1 MDEPFS
7 GLDPLIR
14 RQMRGEL
21 ASLQEEIQKTIIF
34 ITHDFGIVAK
44 MCDRVAVMYAGKIV
58 EQGDV
63 RQIFNNPQHPYTEAL
78 LSAVP
83 IADPDIV
90 KEHIILEGDIPSAL
104 NPPSGCPFHTRC
116 HRKIEGL
123 CDYEIPPLKHLSSGH
138 DISCHLTD
146 EDLNSMAPVF
156 RSGKK
161 AAA

>member
-1 MDEPFS
+1 MEVAAARGRAVATSATTLAEPQHRVS
-7 GLDPLIR
+7 TGGLPD
-14 RQMRGEL
+14 G
-21 ASLQEEIQKTIIF
+21 S
-34 ITHDFGIVAK
+34 
-44 MCDRVAVMYAGKIV
+44 RVAV
-58 EQGDV
+58 
-63 RQIFNNPQHPYTEAL
+63 
-78 LSAVP
+78 
-83 IADPDIV
+83 
-90 KEHIILEGDIPSAL
+90 IPSDL

-138 DISCHLTD
+138 DISCHLAD